1 LAKVPALFQSC
12 EIDETQVHRL
22 FDFKNVM
29 SSQENNGYVGMT
41 HLHKVDWITI
51 GPRIGK
57 RIYEAN

>member
-1 LAKVPALFQSC
+1 
-12 EIDETQVHRL
+12 
-22 FDFKNVM
+22 
-29 SSQENNGYVGMT
+29 VGMT